1 MYGVN
6 QKKIARNI
14 QARGLKDLFL
24 ALDNDTCD
32 NYVFRFF
39 QQNNM
44 KITIFLKRQKGNPTE
59 KAWTPLVR
67 FQRRLGEGADS
78 QPYFF
83 ILILFFIHF
92 IYFLCYFRV
101 GQLPF
106 FQLPR
111 IYSAEDYR
119 YVVPSDKSA
128 EVVTPTLTSIRCSR
142 TQITQ
147 KEFENINIHIYQ
159 DRRKK

>member
-1 MYGVN
+1 MNKIKKKVYGVN

-59 KAWTPLVR
+59 KA
-67 FQRRLGEGADS
+67 
-78 QPYFF
+78 
-83 ILILFFIHF
+83 
-92 IYFLCYFRV
+92 
-101 GQLPF
+101 
-106 FQLPR
+106 
-111 IYSAEDYR
+111 
-119 YVVPSDKSA
+119 
-128 EVVTPTLTSIRCSR
+128 
-142 TQITQ
+142 
-147 KEFENINIHIYQ
+147 
-159 DRRKK
+159 